1 MKVVQVCGLLL
12 AVGCAAVVPTADGSE
27 WTRFRGPNGQGVS
40 ADSVPVEWSAESAK
54 WTLELPGE
62 GSSSPIIVGDRV
74 FVTCYSGVDGADS
87 KRTLVCA
94 DAATGKIVWTD
105 SITGPQRDDSYS
117 GFLREHGYASGTPV
131 SDGNAVYAFFG
142 KAGVVAWDM
151 DGKQL
156 WQKDVGQ
163 MSSNRRWGSAASLL
177 LHDGLLIVN
186 ASEENRAILGLN
198 ATDGTEKWRAEY
210 AGLELCFATPVLVE
224 GEGGV
229 MEAVISMPGEVW
241 GINVENGKL
250 RWFCEID
257 NGGNVSP
264 SVVVGDDAFY
274 TFGGYPAQQTNAIRR
289 GGRKDV
295 SQTHR
300 LWQGRDSSYVATP
313 VLFDGH
319 LYWVS
324 DRGQAYAVNAKTGE
338 TVTRSRLAGLQSG
351 GRPVYASPVKAGD
364 HIYVVTRRSGTYVYE
379 ATPEMKQVVVNPAL
393 DDTDFNATPAID
405 QGRIYVR
412 SNKALYCFE

>member
-1 MKVVQVCGLLL
+1 MKIAVLTGVLLMVS
-12 AVGCAAVVPTADGSE
+12 VGTVSGSD
-27 WTRFRGPNGQGVS
+27 WTRFRGPNGQGVT
-40 ADSVPVEWSAESAK
+40 AEKVPVEWSTESAK
-54 WTLELPGE
+54 WTLDLPGE
-62 GSSSPIIVGDRV
+62 GSSSPIVVGGKI

-87 KRTLVCA
+87 RRTIVCA
-94 DAATGKIVWTD
+94 DAQTGKMVWSD
-105 SITGPQRDDSYS
+105 SVAGPQRDDSYS

-131 SDGNAVYAFFG
+131 SDGTHVYAFFG

-151 DGKQL
+151 EGKKI

-163 MSSNRRWGSAASLL
+163 MSSNRRWGSAASPL

-186 ASEENRAILGLN
+186 ASEENRAILGLDA
-198 ATDGTEKWRAEY
+198 ATGEEKWRAEY

-224 GEGGV
+224 GDGGV

-250 RWFCEID
+250 RWYCEID

-264 SVVVGDDAFY
+264 SVVVGEDAFY

-289 GGRKDV
+289 GGRKDI
-295 SQTHR
+295 SGSHR

-313 VLFDGH
+313 VLSDGH

-324 DRGQAYAVNAKTGE
+324 DRGQAYSVNAKSGE
-338 TVTRSRLAGLQSG
+338 TVTRSRLQGLQSG

-379 ATPEMKQVVVNPAL
+379 ATPQMKQVHVSPPL
-393 DDTDFNATPAID
+393 DDTDFNATPAVAD
-405 QGRIYVR
+405 GRIYVR